1 MTTHQIETTDE
12 RQGLPSSSGMQRIM
26 DCAACLPLTVHLR
39 SIGKLPRDI
48 ETNYATHG
56 IIVHSICE
64 ELALGREIIEGEP
77 EQIEEAK
84 ELWEAAQAAVVRLMG
99 KSLDELEVHVEE
111 RFWHYDEAGERIA
124 SGRFDLIAV
133 DRSAAP
139 AVAVI
144 LDYKTGH
151 NEVPLPAANWQ
162 LRHGAVLAA
171 ANLDVE
177 MVHAVIVQTMRRV
190 EQATFQGE
198 EIVFF
203 MESIEEALSMPANL
217 ASPFD
222 VPFSA
227 SEENCRYCPSRLH
240 CPRLLH
246 DLEVADSLV
255 VTNDPY
261 RMIASADTD
270 TLGRFLMR
278 CETVETIA
286 KAAKEEMTE
295 RLRGGDTSPHWHLEA
310 SAPRRKV
317 TDARKVV
324 NVIIAAGASVDNAL
338 GAMSITLGAA
348 EGLLKGVGYKG
359 KVAKEYL
366 EQNCADAITLSNPE
380 PSLKRR

>member
-1 MTTHQIETTDE
+1 MNTTIKTTDE

-26 DCAACLPLTVHLR
+26 DCSACLPLTVHLK

-48 ETNYATHG
+48 ESKDAAHG
-56 IIVHSICE
+56 TSVHAICE
-64 ELALGREIIEGEP
+64 ELALGREISEGEP
-77 EQIEEAK
+77 DEIEEAK
-84 ELWEAAQAAVVRLMG
+84 ELWESAQAAVVRLIG

-111 RFWHYDEAGERIA
+111 RFWHYDPDSNKIA

-133 DRSAAP
+133 DRSTSP

-151 NEVPLPAANWQ
+151 NEVPLPAVNWQ
-162 LRHGAVLAA
+162 LRHGAVLVA
-171 ANLDVE
+171 ANLDVDT
-177 MVHAVIVQTMRRV
+177 VHGVIIQTMRKV
-190 EQATFQGE
+190 EQTTFQPD

-203 MESIEEALSMPANL
+203 MEAIEEALSMPSKL

-222 VPFSA
+222 VPFSS
-227 SEENCRYCPSRLH
+227 SEENCRYCPARLH

-246 DLEVADSLV
+246 DLEVADSLAV
-255 VTNDPY
+255 SNDPY
-261 RMIASADTD
+261 RMIASADTA
-270 TLGRFLMR
+270 TLGKFLLR
-278 CETVETIA
+278 CETVETIS

-295 RLRGGDTSPHWHLEA
+295 RLRGGDTSPYWHLEA

-338 GAMSITLGAA
+338 GAMSITIGAA

-380 PSLKRR
+380 PSLKRK